1 MEDSNTALLEA
12 KNTSHKTHDQEILS
26 SSHSHHMYEKF
37 IRCFPKKKKRR
48 SWEFLSPILQTEF
61 FLTPPPKKKIKS
73 PNRQE
78 KNKIWWKQISI
89 YIFNKILSQRSFMEC
104 WIKLNVSVLWASIH
118 ELHQFHHTWTFFL
131 VNRTLVH
138 NSHTVQRLSQTKPSQ
153 WIINLWKTA
162 FNWK

>member
-1 MEDSNTALLEA
+1 MI
-12 KNTSHKTHDQEILS
+12 KKFSHQAIHITCMKSLS
-26 SSHSHHMYEKF
+26 DAF
-37 IRCFPKKKKRR
+37 KKKKKLRIFIPNPTNWIF
-48 SWEFLSPILQTEF
+48 SHPSP
-61 FLTPPPKKKIKS
+61 PKKIKS

-131 VNRTLVH
+131 VNRTLIH
-138 NSHTVQRLSQTKPSQ
+138 NSYTVQRLSQTKPSQ

>member
-1 MEDSNTALLEA
+1 MI
-12 KNTSHKTHDQEILS
+12 KKFSHQAIHITCMKSLS
-26 SSHSHHMYEKF
+26 DAF
-37 IRCFPKKKKRR
+37 QKKKKEEVENFYPQ
-48 SWEFLSPILQTEF
+48 SYKLNF
-61 FLTPPPKKKIKS
+61 FSPPPKKKPIKS

-78 KNKIWWKQISI
+78 KNKIWWQQISI
-89 YIFNKILSQRSFMEC
+89 YICHKILSQRSFMEC

-131 VNRTLVH
+131 VNRTLIH
-138 NSHTVQRLSQTKPSQ
+138 NSYTVQRLSQTKPSQ

>member
-1 MEDSNTALLEA
+1 
-12 KNTSHKTHDQEILS
+12 
-26 SSHSHHMYEKF
+26 MYEKF
-37 IRCFPKKKKRR
+37 IRCFQKKKKVENFYPQ
-48 SWEFLSPILQTEF
+48 SYKLNF
-61 FLTPPPKKKIKS
+61 FSPPPPQKKIKS

-131 VNRTLVH
+131 VNRTLIH
-138 NSHTVQRLSQTKPSQ
+138 NSYTVQRLSQTKPSQ

>member
-1 MEDSNTALLEA
+1 
-12 KNTSHKTHDQEILS
+12 
-26 SSHSHHMYEKF
+26 MYEKF
-37 IRCFPKKKKRR
+37 IRCFQKKKKVENFYPQ
-48 SWEFLSPILQTEF
+48 SYKLNFFSP
-61 FLTPPPKKKIKS
+61 PPPKKKIKS

-131 VNRTLVH
+131 VNRTLIH
-138 NSHTVQRLSQTKPSQ
+138 NSYTVQRLSQTKPSQ

>member
-1 MEDSNTALLEA
+1 MI
-12 KNTSHKTHDQEILS
+12 KKFSHQAIHITCMKSLS
-26 SSHSHHMYEKF
+26 DAF
-37 IRCFPKKKKRR
+37 KKKKKKKEVENFYPQ
-48 SWEFLSPILQTEF
+48 SYKLNF
-61 FLTPPPKKKIKS
+61 FSPPPPKKIKS

-131 VNRTLVH
+131 VNRTLIH
-138 NSHTVQRLSQTKPSQ
+138 NSYTVQRLSQTKPSQ